1 MTKMLLEK
9 HLGKHV
15 HIVLFNND
23 VMIGRLEV
31 KKNFDNTITCKP
43 RLYVVTKK
51 DGSRCEFRSADVKK
65 CQEVKKSDNQ

>member
-9 HLGKHV
+9 HLGKVV
-15 HIVLFNND
+15 HIVLHSND

-31 KKNFDNTITCKP
+31 KKNFDNTVTCKP
-43 RLYVVTKK
+43 RLYIVTMK

-65 CQEVKKSDNQ
+65 CQEVKRSDN